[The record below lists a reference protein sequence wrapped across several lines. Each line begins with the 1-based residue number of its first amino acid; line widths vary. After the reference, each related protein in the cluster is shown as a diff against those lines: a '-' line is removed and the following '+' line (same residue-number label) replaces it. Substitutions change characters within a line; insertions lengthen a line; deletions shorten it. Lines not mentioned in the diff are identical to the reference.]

1 MGYRCH
7 IATHYEV
14 KYTGGYFNNSENEL
28 LELLEKVEL
37 LDDTWMNEGHEDL
50 EVSRQDTLSL
60 DLEEYVL
67 DEEERGFLEDLIEV
81 AKTAPYAKK
90 SGFIRLSMVLGD

>member
-37 LDDTWMNEGHEDL
+37 LEDAWMNEGHEEF
-50 EVSRQDTLSL
+50 EVSTEDVLSL
-60 DLEEYVL
+60 DLEDYDLNE
-67 DEEERGFLEDLIEV
+67 DEKDFLKDLIEV
-81 AKTAPYAKK
+81 AKAAPYAKN
-90 SGFIRLSMVLGD
+90 SGFIRLSWF

>member
-37 LDDTWMNEGHEDL
+37 LDDTWMNEG
-50 EVSRQDTLSL
+50 R
-60 DLEEYVL
+60 EE
-67 DEEERGFLEDLIEV
+67 IEV
-81 AKTAPYAKK
+81 AKTVPYARN
-90 SGFIRLSMVLGD
+90 SGFIRLSWF

>member
-28 LELLEKVEL
+28 LKLLEKVEL
-37 LDDTWMNEGHEDL
+37 LDDTWMNEGHEEI
-50 EVSRQDTLSL
+50 EVSTEAVLYLNLEDY
-60 DLEEYVL
+60 DLNE
-67 DEEERGFLEDLIEV
+67 DEKDFLKDLIEV
-81 AKTAPYAKK
+81 AKTAPYAKN
-90 SGFIRLSMVLGD
+90 SGIIKLSWF

>member
-37 LDDTWMNEGHEDL
+37 LDDTWMNEG
-50 EVSRQDTLSL
+50 R
-60 DLEEYVL
+60 EE
-67 DEEERGFLEDLIEV
+67 IEV
-81 AKTAPYAKK
+81 AKTAPYARN
-90 SGFIRLSMVLGD
+90 SGFIRLSWF

>member
-37 LDDTWMNEGHEDL
+37 LDDTWMNEGREEF
-50 EVSRQDTLSL
+50 EVSTEDVLSL
-60 DLEEYVL
+60 DLKKYDLNE
-67 DEEERGFLEDLIEV
+67 DEKDFLKDLIKV
-81 AKTAPYAKK
+81 AKTAPYAKN
-90 SGFIRLSMVLGD
+90 SGYIRLSWF

>member
-37 LDDTWMNEGHEDL
+37 AVLYLNLEDYDLNE
-50 EVSRQDTLSL
+50 
-60 DLEEYVL
+60 
-67 DEEERGFLEDLIEV
+67 DEKDFLKDLIEV
-81 AKTAPYAKK
+81 AKTAPYAKN
-90 SGFIRLSMVLGD
+90 SGIIRLSWF

>member
-7 IATHYEV
+7 TATHYEV

-37 LDDTWMNEGHEDL
+37 LDDTWMNEGREEI
-50 EVSRQDTLSL
+50 EVSTEAVLYLNLEDY
-60 DLEEYVL
+60 DLNE
-67 DEEERGFLEDLIEV
+67 DEKDFLKDLIEV
-81 AKTAPYAKK
+81 AKTAPYAKN
-90 SGFIRLSMVLGD
+90 SGIIRLSWF

>member
-7 IATHYEV
+7 IAKHYEV
-14 KYTGGYFNNSENEL
+14 EYENGSYFNNSENKL
-28 LELLEKVEL
+28 LSLLEKVGL
-37 LDDTWMNEGHEDL
+37 LEDAWMNEGHEDL
-50 EVSRQDTLSL
+50 EVSRQDILSL

-90 SGFIRLSMVLGD
+90 SGFIRLSWF

>member
-37 LDDTWMNEGHEDL
+37 NEGREEI
-50 EVSRQDTLSL
+50 EVSTEAVLYLNLEDY
-60 DLEEYVL
+60 DLNE
-67 DEEERGFLEDLIEV
+67 DEKDFLKDLIEV
-81 AKTAPYAKK
+81 AKTAPYAKN
-90 SGFIRLSMVLGD
+90 SGIIRLSWF

>member
-7 IATHYEV
+7 IAKHYEV
-14 KYTGGYFNNSENEL
+14 EYENGSYFNNSENKL
-28 LELLEKVEL
+28 LSLLEKVGL
-37 LDDTWMNEGHEDL
+37 LEDAWMNEGHEDL

-90 SGFIRLSMVLGD
+90 SDFIRLSWF